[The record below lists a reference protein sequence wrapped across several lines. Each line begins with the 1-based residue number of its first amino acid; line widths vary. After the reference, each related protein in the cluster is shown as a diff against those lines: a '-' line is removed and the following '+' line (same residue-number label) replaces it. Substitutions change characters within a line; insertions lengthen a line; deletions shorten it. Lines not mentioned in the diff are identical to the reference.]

1 MFKIDKT
8 YTEILRISLPISLA
22 LIIPF
27 LNLTINNYFLG
38 QMGEMELG
46 TAGITGVYYLL
57 IAMLGNGL
65 HSAIQSIIARRVGED
80 RKEDIGKTF
89 SQGLMISQLF
99 CILFILFTIYIT
111 PIFFKLFI
119 RDQTVY
125 ALSINFI
132 NIRVWGLPFLY
143 LFQLCNAFF
152 MGTTNT
158 QFLMFGTLA
167 QAGSNILMDYLM
179 IFGNMGFPAL
189 GFEGAA
195 WASVVSEIIGFI
207 FIYIVLFRKRFHVR
221 FTLFDH
227 FRIDFSTL
235 KLILR
240 TAVPLMA
247 QYAISLLSWLI
258 FYMLIEHQGERS
270 LAISNLMRNLFA
282 FTGIFIWALAS
293 TTNTMVSQMI
303 GQRNYGGVIELVHKI
318 MRLSLLFSIS
328 LFVMLNITPGFFLH
342 LFGLT
347 EDFIKTGIPVLRM
360 VSFAIIFQSA
370 SVIWLNAVTATGKTF
385 INLLIEITAIVFYG
399 VYVFM
404 VIEKYQ
410 LNLVWA
416 WASELIYWFVIILL
430 SVAYIYSGKWKETM
444 FKNPSPF

>member
-1 MFKIDKT
+1 MFKIDKI
-8 YTEILRISLPISLA
+8 YTDILRISLPVSLA

-27 LNLTINNYFLG
+27 LNLTVNNYFLG
-38 QMGEMELG
+38 QMGELELG

-89 SQGLMISQLF
+89 SQGLIISQIF
-99 CILFILFTIYIT
+99 CIIFIFITINIT
-111 PIFFKLFI
+111 PFFLKLFI
-119 RDQTVY
+119 RDPSVY
-125 ALSINFI
+125 SLSINFM

-152 MGTTNT
+152 MGTTHT
-158 QFLMFGTLA
+158 RFLMFGTLA
-167 QAGSNILMDYLM
+167 QAGSNILMDYLL
-179 IFGNMGFPAL
+179 IFGNFGFPAL

-195 WASVVSEIIGFI
+195 WASVISEIIGFI
-207 FIYIVLFRKRFHVR
+207 FIYLVLLRNGFHAR

-227 FRIDFSTL
+227 FKFDFSTL
-235 KLILR
+235 QLILR
-240 TAVPLMA
+240 TSVPLMA

-258 FYMLIEHQGERS
+258 FYILIEHQGERS

-303 GQRNYGGVIELVHKI
+303 GQRNHQGVIHLVHKI
-318 MRLSLLFSIS
+318 MQLSLIFSIS
-328 LFVMLNITPGFFLH
+328 LFLILNITPGFFLH
-342 LFGLT
+342 IFGLT
-347 EDFIKTGIPVLRM
+347 EDFISNGIPVLRM

-370 SVIWLNAVTATGKTF
+370 SVIWLNAVTGTGNTF

-399 VYVFM
+399 VYVFI
-404 VIEKYQ
+404 VIEKLQ

-416 WASELIYWFVIILL
+416 WASELIYWFIIIIL
-430 SVAYIYSGKWKETM
+430 SIAYLYSGKWKEAGH
-444 FKNPSPF
+444 NNLRLL